1 MKSFTS
7 EIYRLFTTAFCEM
20 KFSSSLLVPSSQLSV
35 TELSTGALLKT
46 ELEIQHYSFLAL
58 VDVAE
63 SSNM

>member
-1 MKSFTS
+1 
-7 EIYRLFTTAFCEM
+7 M

-58 VDVAE
+58 IDVAE